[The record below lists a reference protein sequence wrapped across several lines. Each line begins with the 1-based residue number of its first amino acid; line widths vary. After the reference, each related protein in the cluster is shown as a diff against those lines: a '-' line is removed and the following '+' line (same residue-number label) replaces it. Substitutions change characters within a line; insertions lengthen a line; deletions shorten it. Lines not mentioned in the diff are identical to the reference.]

1 VSGRLDGARVIVT
14 GASRGIGR
22 AVAEAVAAEGGR
34 LVVTATRR
42 ENLAGLLSR
51 LGAQGAEAHG
61 VALDLADRGSVDA
74 AASEALAVLGRVEG
88 LVNNASL
95 LGVRR
100 PLADYPLEVWDDVI
114 AVNVTGTLLLTQ
126 RVLPAMSR
134 GAAIVN
140 VTSGAAG
147 RATWG
152 AYAVSKLALDGV
164 TGMLREELAGR
175 EIRCVGIN
183 PGGTRTAMRASAYP
197 DEDPAT
203 VPHPSSR
210 VDPFIAVLAGHD
222 PGPHVEAAQWTG
234 A

>member
-42 ENLAGLLSR
+42 GNLERLLAR
-51 LGAQGAEAHG
+51 IAERDAPAHP
-61 VALDLADRGSVDA
+61 VELDLTDPGSVRA
-74 AASEALAVLGRVEG
+74 AASEAVAVLGRVEG

-100 PLADYPLEVWDDVI
+100 PLADYPLDEWERVMAANI
-114 AVNVTGTLLLTQ
+114 TGTLLLTQ
-126 RVLPAMSR
+126 EVLPAISR
-134 GAAIVN
+134 GGAIVN

-164 TGMLREELAGR
+164 TGMLREELADRG
-175 EIRCVGIN
+175 IRCVGIN
-183 PGGTRTAMRASAYP
+183 PGGTRTAMRAAAYP

-203 VPHPSSR
+203 LPHPSTR
-210 VDPFIAVLAGHD
+210 VAPFIAVLAGED
-222 PGPHVEAAQWTG
+222 PGPRVEAAEWPG
-234 A
+234 

>member
-1 VSGRLDGARVIVT
+1 MEGARVIVT

-22 AVAEAVAAEGGR
+22 AVAEAVATEGGR

-42 ENLAGLLSR
+42 EHLEGLLAR
-51 LGAQGAEAHG
+51 LGERGAEAHG
-61 VALDLADRGSVDA
+61 VALDLADPAAVRA

-100 PLADYPLEVWDDVI
+100 PLADYPMDVWERVM
-114 AVNVTGTLLLTQ
+114 AVNLTGTLRLTQ
-126 RVLPAMSR
+126 AVLPAISR
-134 GAAIVN
+134 GGAIVN

-147 RATWG
+147 RPTWG

-164 TGMLREELAGR
+164 TRILREELADR

-183 PGGTRTAMRASAYP
+183 PGGTRTEMRAAAYP
-197 DEDPAT
+197 HEDPAT

-210 VDPFIAVLAGHD
+210 VAPFIAVLAGED
-222 PGPHVEAAQWTG
+222 PGLHVEAAQWTG

>member
-42 ENLAGLLSR
+42 ENLDGLLSR

-126 RVLPAMSR
+126 R
-134 GAAIVN
+134 
-140 VTSGAAG
+140 
-147 RATWG
+147 ATWG

-210 VDPFIAVLAGHD
+210 VDPFIAVLAGDD